1 MKYIMPYASLCR
13 QGADTFYIHIGS
25 MVGNTIMSDW
35 KKVDISRRGDYL
47 VLEPGGGFPI
57 IGRDWKNRK
66 TQIFVTP
73 LVSKVGLVHK
83 EYFDGSRYRVKKTKD
98 GKVCI
103 CLSEKINKEGEDNE

>member
-13 QGADTFYIHIGS
+13 QAGETYYIHFGS

-47 VLEPGGGFPI
+47 ILSPGGGFPI
-57 IGRDWKNRK
+57 IGREWKQRK
-66 TQIFVTP
+66 TQVFVTK
-73 LVSKVGLVHK
+73 LVSTDGIVHK
-83 EYFDGSRYRVKKTKD
+83 DYFDGSRYLVKKTKD

-103 CLSEKINKEGEDNE
+103 CLSEKISKEGEDNE